1 MLMQVGELEMLL
13 DDTLSVAAKAKA
25 AGDDTSEMEDLYWTY
40 WNDRFVLYEVY
51 RPKNTLQ
58 DMLALREP
66 VSKYHPAK
74 NANDTWN
81 GLSSPYFGV
90 ADLKWFSKS
99 MISLEKYIELNRQ
112 LFNFIMNYDA
122 RNLEKDF
129 QMPVHFISGS
139 EDWICPVQLVRE
151 YMDLLSAPEKSIS
164 ILDGC
169 GHAPQFVSS
178 KEFADLVKSCLKK

>member
-1 MLMQVGELEMLL
+1 M
-13 DDTLSVAAKAKA
+13 
-25 AGDDTSEMEDLYWTY
+25 
-40 WNDRFVLYEVY
+40 F
-51 RPKNTLQ
+51 
-58 DMLALREP
+58 
-66 VSKYHPAK
+66 
-74 NANDTWN
+74 
-81 GLSSPYFGV
+81 
-90 ADLKWFSKS
+90 
-99 MISLEKYIELNRQ
+99 SLEKYIELNRQ

-151 YMDLLSAPEKSIS
+151 YMDSISAPEKSIS
-164 ILDGC
+164 VLDGC